1 MKSTSPSRFS
11 LCARAATLLA
21 MLPMTAGA
29 DFKGSDSFKWT
40 APHWYLYYQ
49 EGSILDI
56 YNSRL
61 EYVSDRPSEC
71 NLLWLPNRGS
81 YRKDWYVQVDI
92 HMEILE
98 QPKEGIIAA
107 GINLINS
114 ADNSGIERCT
124 VLMTRSQIDGYP
136 VNAIAMTT
144 YLGKPFLLESTAR
157 DATLRAHFDS
167 NAKTLTASWNTGS
180 GWRYAPSVNI
190 VNWGMNNTD
199 EFTAAVLGANFS
211 APDSGLFVFS
221 GEVYLKNFK
230 TGAATPEITIEQPAK
245 KMLTDGKSKTSF
257 GSASV
262 GFGKVTKSFIIR
274 NDGTT
279 ALRNIRLTHA
289 GANPADFSFTS
300 PGKSDLLPGASTTFK
315 VTFKPK
321 VAGTRRSII
330 RVRSNDTDEAAFDLP
345 VTGTGVK

>member
-1 MKSTSPSRFS
+1 MKFTSPSHFS
-11 LCARAATLLA
+11 LYAHAATLLV
-21 MLPMTAGA
+21 MLPMIAAA
-29 DFKGSDSFKWT
+29 DFKGSDPFKAT
-40 APHWYLYYQ
+40 MPNWYLYYQ

-61 EYVSDRPSEC
+61 EYLSDRPSEC

-98 QPKEGIIAA
+98 NPKEGIIAA
-107 GINLINS
+107 GINLVNS
-114 ADNSGIERCT
+114 ADNSGTERCS

-136 VNAIAMTT
+136 VNAITMNT

-167 NAKTLTASWNTGS
+167 NAKTLTASWNTRS
-180 GWRYAPSVNI
+180 GWRYAPPVNI
-190 VNWGMNNTD
+190 VNWGMNSTD

-221 GEVYLKNFK
+221 DEVYLKNFK
-230 TGAATPEITIEQPAK
+230 TGTATPEITIEQPATK
-245 KMLTDGKSKTSF
+245 VLTDGKSKTSF

-262 GFGKVTKSFIIR
+262 GLGKVTKTFIIR

-279 ALRNIRLTHA
+279 ALRNIKLTNA
-289 GANPADFSFTS
+289 GANPADFSFTK
-300 PGKSDLLPGASTTFK
+300 PGKFNLMPGASTTFK
-315 VTFKPK
+315 VTFRPK
-321 VAGTRRSII
+321 AAGTRKSII
-330 RVRSNDTDEAAFDLP
+330 RVSNNDTDEAAFDLP
-345 VTGTGVK
+345 VTGSGVK